1 MLTEYLY
8 KLKLHSTV
16 ITGAA
21 LIYEYF
27 IYISCTINTHINI
40 RNCAKCKQDF
50 GHLSTFCTISDHSGI
65 DNYMQ

>member
-21 LIYEYF
+21 LIYE
-27 IYISCTINTHINI
+27 
-40 RNCAKCKQDF
+40 
-50 GHLSTFCTISDHSGI
+50 
-65 DNYMQ
+65 